1 MTAGDTSWWCRR
13 SRAAGER
20 GARRQST
27 IAEAMR
33 ASLSVADR
41 AGVARVLR
49 REVTLLI
56 DSGGR
61 VDAPTEP
68 LQGRRAAAVAL
79 CELLRLGAASTSTI
93 SAVNGSP
100 AIVFREAGEVI
111 AVLAL
116 RLRRRKASEVW
127 IVVNPDK
134 LRHWNRP

>member
-1 MTAGDTSWWCRR
+1 
-13 SRAAGER
+13 
-20 GARRQST
+20 
-27 IAEAMR
+27 MR

-68 LQGRRAAAVAL
+68 LHGRGAAAVAL
-79 CELLRLGAASTSTI
+79 CELLRPGAASTSTMA
-93 SAVNGSP
+93 AVNGSP